1 MSHFYLNWAPCGLV
15 ILEHGP
21 NVCTEADQELWK
33 KQAFGDLKQ
42 ITARQVYYP
51 ALCWQGMLKCLESVG
66 RSVSQSVGQTVGW
79 SVSRS
84 VGLSDNHSVGRS
96 ISQSEVQ
103 SVSWSVGRS
112 ARLDCVC
119 LSVHLSDYVCLS
131 FQVEYDSIGFLEK
144 NRDTLPS
151 SVTEVLQK
159 SDNELIST
167 IFSGKYHSFPKHW
180 SEFKDSLYPWG

>member
-1 MSHFYLNWAPCGLV
+1 MLARYV
-15 ILEHGP
+15 E
-21 NVCTEADQELWK
+21 V
-33 KQAFGDLKQ
+33 FGISWSVGQ
-42 ITARQVYYP
+42 SVRQ
-51 ALCWQGMLKCLESVG
+51 SVG
-66 RSVSQSVGQTVGW
+66 RSIGRSVGRSDSQSVG
-79 SVSRS
+79 R
-84 VGLSDNHSVGRS
+84 SVGRS

-119 LSVHLSDYVCLS
+119 LSVRLSDYVCLS